1 MKVTAMALKDALAQG
16 EKIPYLLARSLSKV
30 TLGPVAGNLETADLT
45 EARFFS
51 EIEEIRIFRQNGE
64 LHAVSLREED
74 GELYVDHTYEI
85 SNKDFGAQIT
95 VRSCLGFDEDGQA
108 CWSGERLISW
118 KGENVNG

>member
-1 MKVTAMALKDALAQG
+1 MKVAAMALQDAMAQG
-16 EKIPYLLARSLSKV
+16 EKLPYLLARSLSKV
-30 TLGPVAGNLETADLT
+30 TLGPAAGNLETADLI

-51 EIEEIRIFRQNGE
+51 EIEEIRIFRQDRE

-108 CWSGERLISW
+108 YWSGQRLVSW
-118 KGENVNG
+118 KGEHANG